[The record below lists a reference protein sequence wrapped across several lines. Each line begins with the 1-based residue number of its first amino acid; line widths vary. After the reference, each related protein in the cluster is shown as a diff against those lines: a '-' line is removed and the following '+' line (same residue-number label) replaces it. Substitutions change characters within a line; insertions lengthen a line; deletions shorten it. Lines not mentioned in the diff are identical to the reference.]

1 MPSPLL
7 IPLNGEIIMGNNFE
21 EDEGFKAW
29 ETAMGMRGYAGS
41 PAQKADLAEQ
51 RKKDGVCLD
60 VLTNKKK
67 RNKQ

>member
-1 MPSPLL
+1 
-7 IPLNGEIIMGNNFE
+7 MGNNFE
-21 EDEGFKAW
+21 EDEAFKAW

-51 RKKDGVCLD
+51 RKKESVCLD

-67 RNKQ
+67 GNKQ